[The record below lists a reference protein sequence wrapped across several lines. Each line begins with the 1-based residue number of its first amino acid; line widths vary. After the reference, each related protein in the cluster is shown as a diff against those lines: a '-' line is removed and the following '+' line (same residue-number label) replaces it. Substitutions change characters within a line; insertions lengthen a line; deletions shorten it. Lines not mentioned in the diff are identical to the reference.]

1 METDVMRNAV
11 SQTVT
16 AHAATSSEDT
26 WPLYSRI
33 AWKLVP
39 IIFLV
44 QIFGFLDRANV
55 GFAKLQM
62 QHDLSL
68 SNAAYGLGAGIFF
81 IGYFVFE
88 IPSNLLLNRMGAKL
102 LFARILLVWG
112 LATIAMA
119 FVKSEMQFYVLRFVI
134 GVAEAGFAPGTQV
147 YLSQWFPGKYRG
159 RINGAFLSS
168 LPIGLALGG
177 PIAGLVMSTLH
188 HTAGYAGWQ
197 WLFIIE
203 GAVSVA
209 LVPVVLKLLPNRLQ
223 DASWLADDEKRIVAD
238 DVAQLAREADS
249 HHWTATLSPIVLCL
263 TTIYF
268 LVLAGNYGIGFWL
281 PQIIRN
287 SGVANTMDVG
297 LLSAVPYIF
306 TVFGML
312 VIGKLSD
319 RAPDRARYLVLCSLL
334 SAAGLAV
341 TALWIKDT
349 VIGLAGMTMVAV
361 GILGSIP
368 VFWAVV
374 ARRLSGAAAVVGF
387 AFINS
392 IGNLAGFVSPYAIG
406 IITDQTGTQI
416 SGLYA
421 LSAMSLA
428 AAILL
433 MLFVREKRALIEEEA
448 K

>member
-1 METDVMRNAV
+1 MRHAV
-11 SQTVT
+11 SQTI
-16 AHAATSSEDT
+16 AARPATSGEDT

-33 AWKLVP
+33 AWKLIP

-62 QHDLSL
+62 QHDLAL

-88 IPSNLLLNRMGAKL
+88 IPSNLLLNRMGAKA
-102 LFARILLVWG
+102 LFARTLLVWG

-119 FVKSEMQFYVLRFVI
+119 FVKNEYEFYALRFVI

-147 YLSQWFPGKYRG
+147 YLSQWFPAQYRG
-159 RINGAFLSS
+159 RINGAFLTS
-168 LPIGLALGG
+168 LPVGLALGG
-177 PIAGLVMSTLH
+177 PIAGLVMTTLH
-188 HTAGYAGWQ
+188 HAGGYAGWQ
-197 WLFIIE
+197 WLFVIE
-203 GAVSVA
+203 GTVSVA
-209 LVPVVLKLLPNRLQ
+209 LVPLVLKLLPNRLH
-223 DASWLADDEKRIVAD
+223 DAGWLTGDEKQIVSN
-238 DVAQLAREADS
+238 DVARLARQADS
-249 HHWTATLSPIVLCL
+249 HHWTATLSPMVLCL
-263 TTIYF
+263 TAIYF

-287 SGVANTMDVG
+287 SGVAHTMDVG

-319 RAPDRARYLVLCSLL
+319 RASDRSHYLVFCSLL
-334 SAAGLAV
+334 SAVGLAV

-349 VIGLAGMTMVAV
+349 AIALAGMTLVAV

-374 ARRLSGAAAVVGF
+374 ARRLTGAAAIVGF

-392 IGNLAGFVSPYAIG
+392 IGNLAGFVSPYTIG
-406 IITDQTGTQI
+406 IITDRTGTQI

-428 AAILL
+428 AAIIIL
-433 MLFVREKRALIEEEA
+433 LFVREKRALIDEDA

>member
-1 METDVMRNAV
+1 MRNAV
-11 SQTVT
+11 SQAV
-16 AHAATSSEDT
+16 APHGATSGEDT

-33 AWKLVP
+33 AWKLIP

-62 QHDLSL
+62 QHDLAL

-81 IGYFVFE
+81 IGYFLFE
-88 IPSNLLLNRMGAKL
+88 IPSNLILDRVGAKL
-102 LFARILLVWG
+102 LFARTLLVWG

-119 FVKSEMQFYVLRFVI
+119 FVKNDYEFYALRFII

-147 YLSQWFPGKYRG
+147 YLSQWFPARYRG
-159 RINGAFLSS
+159 RINGVFLTS

-177 PIAGLVMSTLH
+177 PIAGLVMSTLQD
-188 HTAGYAGWQ
+188 AGGHAGWQ
-197 WLFIIE
+197 WLFVIE

-209 LVPVVLKLLPNRLQ
+209 LVPLVLKMLPNRLQ
-223 DASWLADDEKRIVAD
+223 DAGWLADDERRIVAD
-238 DVAQLAREADS
+238 DVAQLARQAES
-249 HHWTATLSPIVLCL
+249 HHWKATVSPMVLCL
-263 TTIYF
+263 TAIYF

-287 SGVANTMDVG
+287 SGVANTLNIG
-297 LLSAVPYIF
+297 LLSSVPYIF

-312 VIGKLSD
+312 MIGKLSD
-319 RAPDRARYLVLCSLL
+319 RAADRSRYLVLCSLL
-334 SAAGLAV
+334 SAVGLAV

-349 VIGLAGMTMVAV
+349 VIALTGVTMVAV

-374 ARRLSGAAAVVGF
+374 ARRLTGAAAVVGF

-392 IGNLAGFVSPYAIG
+392 VGNLAGFVSPYGIG
-406 IITDQTGTQI
+406 IITDRTGTQI

-421 LSAMSLA
+421 LSVMSLA

-433 MLFVREKRALIEEEA
+433 LLFVREKRALIEKEA

>member
-1 METDVMRNAV
+1 MRNAI
-11 SQTVT
+11 SQAVVAHT
-16 AHAATSSEDT
+16 ATPAKDS

-33 AWKLVP
+33 AWKLIP

-62 QHDLSL
+62 QHDLGL

-88 IPSNLLLNRMGAKL
+88 IPSNLLLDRMGAKL
-102 LFARILLVWG
+102 LFARTLLVWG

-119 FVKSEMQFYVLRFVI
+119 FAKNDLQFYGLRFII
-134 GVAEAGFAPGTQV
+134 GVAEAGFAPGTQL

-159 RINGAFLSS
+159 RINSAFLIS

-188 HTAGYAGWQ
+188 LTSGYAGWQ
-197 WLFIIE
+197 WLFFIE

-209 LVPVVLKLLPNRLQ
+209 LVPLVLRLLPNRLQ
-223 DASWLADDEKRIVAD
+223 DARWLNNDEKRIVAE
-238 DVAQLAREADS
+238 DVAHLARQAES
-249 HHWTATLSPIVLCL
+249 RHWSATLSPMVLCL

-287 SGVANTMDVG
+287 SGVAHTMDVG

-306 TVFGML
+306 TVFAML

-319 RAPDRARYLVLCSLL
+319 RSGDRARYLVLCSLL
-334 SAAGLAV
+334 SAIGLAV
-341 TALWIKDT
+341 TAIWIRDT
-349 VIGLAGMTMVAV
+349 AIGLAGMTLVAI

-374 ARRLSGAAAVVGF
+374 ARRLTGAAAVVGF

-392 IGNLAGFVSPYAIG
+392 IGNLAGFVSPFAIG
-406 IITDQTGTQI
+406 IITDRTGTQI
-416 SGLYA
+416 SGLYT
-421 LSAMSLA
+421 LSAMSLLS
-428 AAILL
+428 AILL
-433 MLFVREKRALIEEEA
+433 ILFVRERRTLTDEDTK
-448 K
+448 